1 MLAAMLQF
9 LTPSEH
15 FFQPGSNLYGKRG
28 EAEMKK
34 LEAIVRHELL
44 EKVRDA
50 LDKAGYH
57 GLTISEVRGAGS
69 QRGYTESY
77 RGAKASIVFRPKVKL
92 EIVVGA
98 EQVDEV
104 ARIIS
109 ESARTG
115 SVGDGKIFVVPV
127 DETIRIR
134 TGEKGKRAL

>member
-1 MLAAMLQF
+1 
-9 LTPSEH
+9 
-15 FFQPGSNLYGKRG
+15 
-28 EAEMKK
+28 MKK
-34 LEAIVRHELL
+34 LEAIIRHELL

-77 RGAKASIVFRPKVKL
+77 RGAKATIVFRPKVKI
-92 EIVVGA
+92 EIAVES

-104 ARIIS
+104 IEIIV

-115 SVGDGKIFVVPV
+115 TVGDGKIFVIPIEDTV
-127 DETIRIR
+127 RIR
-134 TGEKGKRAL
+134 TGERGQDAL

>member
-1 MLAAMLQF
+1 
-9 LTPSEH
+9 
-15 FFQPGSNLYGKRG
+15 
-28 EAEMKK
+28 MKK
-34 LEAIVRHELL
+34 LEAIIRHELL

-77 RGAKASIVFRPKVKL
+77 RGAKATIVFRPKVKV
-92 EIVVGA
+92 EIVVEA

-104 ARIIS
+104 IEIII

-115 SVGDGKIFVVPV
+115 TVGDGKIFVIPIE
-127 DETIRIR
+127 ETVRIR
-134 TGEKGKRAL
+134 TGERGKDAL

>member
-1 MLAAMLQF
+1 
-9 LTPSEH
+9 
-15 FFQPGSNLYGKRG
+15 
-28 EAEMKK
+28 MKK

-44 EKVRDA
+44 ERVRDA

-92 EIVVGA
+92 EIVVDA
-98 EQVDEV
+98 DQVDEV
-104 ARIIS
+104 AGIIS

-115 SVGDGKIFVVPV
+115 SVGDGKIFVIPV

-134 TGEKGKRAL
+134 TGEKGKDAL

>member
-1 MLAAMLQF
+1 
-9 LTPSEH
+9 
-15 FFQPGSNLYGKRG
+15 
-28 EAEMKK
+28 MKK

-77 RGAKASIVFRPKVKL
+77 RGAKATIVFRPKVKV
-92 EIVVGA
+92 EIVVEA

-104 ARIIS
+104 IEIII

-115 SVGDGKIFVVPV
+115 TVGDGKIFVIPIE
-127 DETIRIR
+127 ETVRIR
-134 TGEKGKRAL
+134 TGERGKDAL